1 MPNGNMKKYMRLF
14 CGVIL
19 IIILINPI
27 LTYSGLMQTL
37 NYNVIM
43 NDFKVKSM
51 SSEGESNK
59 YTDIQSDITTKI
71 YKERMEAHISQLLK
85 REEITATKVKV
96 NIDEDNKSEN
106 YGMIT
111 EVFLTVKDGYI
122 NNNNSDIKGVKIDN
136 IIINESSNKK
146 KPRTAQGILIE
157 KKVKKIIN
165 NFYNLSSNNIH
176 ITIET
181 C

>member
-43 NDFKVKSM
+43 NDFKVKSI
-51 SSEGESNK
+51 SSDGKSNK

-71 YKERMEAHISQLLK
+71 YKERMGAHISQLLK
-85 REEITATKVKV
+85 QEEITATKIKV
-96 NIDEDNKSEN
+96 NIEEDNKSEN

-111 EVFLTVKDGYI
+111 EVFLTIKDGYI
-122 NNNNSDIKGVKIDN
+122 NNNNSDIKGVKINN
-136 IIINESSNKK
+136 IIINESSDEK
-146 KPRTAQGILIE
+146 KPRTAQEILIE